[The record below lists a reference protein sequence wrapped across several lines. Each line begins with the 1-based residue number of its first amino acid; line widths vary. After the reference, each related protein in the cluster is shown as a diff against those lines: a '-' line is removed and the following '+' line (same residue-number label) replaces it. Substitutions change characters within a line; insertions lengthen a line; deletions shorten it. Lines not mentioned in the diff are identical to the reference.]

1 MADADGV
8 DARRRS
14 PAWLAGTA
22 CVGLTAAAFYVS
34 TGLGEW
40 WLAAWLAPIPILMFS
55 IRRSSPVAFAAATVA
70 FFAGGLNM
78 FSFLLQVMPPA
89 VIIGLMLVPSLA
101 FGGSV
106 ALTTRAARVLPAWAA
121 ALLCAAA
128 WTSFEFLLS
137 LVSPHGTAG
146 SIAYSQASVPTVLQ
160 VAAVAGLYA
169 ITFLL
174 IAVPASVALACH
186 ARAWHALI
194 PAVVLLTG
202 VLAYGTHQLRS
213 PRAGHAIRV
222 GLAVTDHDIGRV
234 FETTNTAEA
243 MTIARAYAGRIS
255 RLARAGASV
264 VVLPEKLT
272 GVTPDGWP
280 QVSEVVGNAARDAA
294 VVVVAGFNRVG
305 DATRR
310 NTAMVFAPDG
320 SPLVEYDKH
329 HMLPGPETGYAAG
342 QRPGVFQAAGV
353 RWGVAICKDMDFQA
367 WSRRYGQAR
376 VAVMAVP
383 AWDFVTD
390 GRLHARMALVRSVEN
405 GFAMARAAEQGLL
418 TISDANGRVVAEISS
433 GSGPEALLV
442 ADVVPGPGGTIYR
455 RTGPWFGWL
464 TLTGFLTGLWY
475 MAAETTRAK
484 RAAPQQS

>member
-8 DARRRS
+8 DARRRA

-55 IRRSSPVAFAAATVA
+55 IGRPCPVAFAAATVA
-70 FFAGGLNM
+70 FFVGGLNM

-213 PRAGHAIRV
+213 QRAGHAIRV

-280 QVSEVVGNAARDAA
+280 HVSEVVGNAARDAA

-320 SPLVEYDKH
+320 SPLVEYRQAPH
-329 HMLPGPETGYAAG
+329 AAG
-342 QRPGVFQAAGV
+342 SGDRVRSRATAGCLSGGGRQVGSCDLQGHGLSGVVSALRSGGGSGHGRSGVGFRDRWPPSRPDGAGAQRGEWLRHGPRRRTGPAHRQRCQRPGG
-353 RWGVAICKDMDFQA
+353 RRDFE
-367 WSRRYGQAR
+367 
-376 VAVMAVP
+376 
-383 AWDFVTD
+383 
-390 GRLHARMALVRSVEN
+390 RLRS
-405 GFAMARAAEQGLL
+405 
-418 TISDANGRVVAEISS
+418 
-433 GSGPEALLV
+433 EALML
-442 ADVVPGPGGTIYR
+442 ADVVPGPGRTIYG

-464 TLTGFLTGLWY
+464 TLAGFLTGLWY
-475 MAAETTRAK
+475 VAAETKRAR